1 MEPSVTT
8 GESMQTAASR
18 DTLDRIRKVFI
29 ASLALNLEEK
39 DLREEMKLDEL
50 AGLDSLAVLE
60 FVSALE
66 KEFGISIEPQ
76 FLELDFVTDLPR
88 LASYIEKRGAHHPG
102 SKP

>member
-1 MEPSVTT
+1 MEPPVTAPR
-8 GESMQTAASR
+8 TAASR

-39 DLREEMKLDEL
+39 DLRDAQKLDEL
-50 AGLDSLAVLE
+50 TGLDSLAVLE
-60 FVSALE
+60 FVSAVE

-76 FLELDFVTDLPR
+76 FLDLDFVTDLPR
-88 LASYIEKRGAHHPG
+88 LAAYVEERAGHGRG